1 MKAVQLVQVGQP
13 LEPREVPCPQPGS
26 EEVLIRVQAAGICH
40 SDAHYRRG
48 VSPTGK
54 LPLTPG
60 HEVSGVV
67 EQIGDGVQERR
78 IGERVCLHYLVTCGR
93 CRFCRTGQEQFCP
106 QGQMIGKHRDGGYAE
121 YITVPEINA
130 VPLPDEIS
138 FEHGAVLMCSSAT
151 SFHAL
156 RKARL
161 GPGETVAVFGAGG
174 LGLSAVQLAR
184 ALGALEIFAIDIN
197 PQKLAQAEALGAVPV
212 NASDDPVQQIME
224 LTAGRGVDV
233 AVELIGLPETMEQS
247 LRCLAIFGRTAL
259 AGITD
264 KPFSINS
271 YTESVGKETQIIG
284 VSDHLLSEL
293 PLLLTYASRGVLDLS
308 RIVTSSVPLE
318 AEPINRVLDE
328 LESYRGEARTVIK
341 PVR

>member
-1 MKAVQLVQVGQP
+1 MKAVQLVRVGRP
-13 LEPREVPCPQPGS
+13 LELREVPCPEPGPD
-26 EEVLIRVQAAGICH
+26 EVLVRVQAAGICH
-40 SDAHYRRG
+40 SDAHYRAG
-48 VSPTGK
+48 ISPTGK
-54 LPLTPG
+54 PPLTPG

-67 EQIGDGVQERR
+67 ERIGDGVLERR

-93 CRFCRTGQEQFCP
+93 CRYCRTGQEQFCP
-106 QGQMIGKHRDGGYAE
+106 RGQMIGKHRDGGYAE
-121 YITVPEINA
+121 YIAVPEINA
-130 VPLPDEIS
+130 VLLPDEIS

-161 GPGETVAVFGAGG
+161 SPGETVAVFGAGG

-184 ALGALEIFAIDIN
+184 VLGALEVYAVDIN
-197 PQKLAQAEALGAVPV
+197 PQKLAKAEALGAVPV
-212 NASDDPVQQIME
+212 NASDDPVPQIME

-247 LRCLAIFGRTAL
+247 LRCLAVLGRTAL

-264 KPFSINS
+264 RPFSIQS
-271 YTESVGKETQIIG
+271 YTDSVGKETEIIG

-293 PLLLTYASRGVLDLS
+293 PLLLDYARRGVLDLS
-308 RIVTSSVPLE
+308 RIVASSVELK
-318 AEPINRVLDE
+318 AEPINGVLDQ

-341 PVR
+341 PEL

>member
-13 LEPREVPCPQPGS
+13 LELREVPCPEPAS
-26 EEVLIRVQAAGICH
+26 DEVLVRVEAAGICH
-40 SDAHYRRG
+40 SDAHYRQG
-48 VSPTGK
+48 VSPVGNM
-54 LPLTPG
+54 PLTPG
-60 HEVSGVV
+60 HEVAGVV
-67 EQIGDGVQERR
+67 EQIGESVQERR
-78 IGERVCLHYLVTCGR
+78 IGDRVCLHYLVTCGR

-106 QGQMIGKHRDGGYAE
+106 QGQMIGKHRDGGYAG
-121 YITVPEINA
+121 YIAVPEINA

-161 GPGETVAVFGAGG
+161 SAGETVAVFGAGG

-184 ALGALEIFAIDIN
+184 ALGALEVYAIDIS
-197 PQKLAQAEALGAVPV
+197 PQKLAHAEALGAVPV
-212 NASDDPVQQIME
+212 NASDDPVRQIME

-259 AGITD
+259 AGISD
-264 KPFSINS
+264 RPFSVHS
-271 YTESVGKETQIIG
+271 YTESIGKETQIIG

-293 PLLLTYASRGVLDLS
+293 PLLLAYARRGVLDLS
-308 RIVTSSVPLE
+308 RVVTRTVPLE
-318 AEPINRVLDE
+318 AAEINKVLDE
-328 LESYRGEARTVIK
+328 LESYRSEARTVIK
-341 PVR
+341 QVR